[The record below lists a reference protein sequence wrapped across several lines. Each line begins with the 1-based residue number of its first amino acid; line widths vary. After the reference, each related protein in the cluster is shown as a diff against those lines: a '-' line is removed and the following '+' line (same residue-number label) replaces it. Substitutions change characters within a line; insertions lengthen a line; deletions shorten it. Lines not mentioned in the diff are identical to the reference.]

1 LRGLYGGEQLTRGR
15 ADVFPK
21 RESYEI
27 GQLVAPSAGF
37 NREIVVYVL
46 AHFPSDVFEE
56 LEIDA
61 WKLLLKKPFVPF

>member
-1 LRGLYGGEQLTRGR
+1 M
-15 ADVFPK
+15 
-21 RESYEI
+21 
-27 GQLVAPSAGF
+27 AGF

-61 WKLLLKKPFVPF
+61 WKLLLEKPFVPFRTGILRSLLSCDVLPIDRKQK